1 MLNLSKAGR
10 IALVVT
16 PVLFAAACAS
26 NDQLSAVRAEADK
39 ALSTA
44 NQAQATA
51 NQALATA
58 NQAASAAQAA
68 DAKATSAAQAA
79 ADAAAKAQAVSDK
92 LDRIWHKGLRK

>member
-1 MLNLSKAGR
+1 MINMKKAGR

-26 NDQLSAVRAEADK
+26 SDQLSSVRAEADK

-44 NQAQATA
+44 NAAQATA
-51 NQALATA
+51 NQALNTA
-58 NQAASAAQAA
+58 NQAMSAAQAA

-79 ADAAAKAQAVSDK
+79 ADASAKAQAVSDK
-92 LDRIWHKGLRK
+92 LDRMFHKGLRK